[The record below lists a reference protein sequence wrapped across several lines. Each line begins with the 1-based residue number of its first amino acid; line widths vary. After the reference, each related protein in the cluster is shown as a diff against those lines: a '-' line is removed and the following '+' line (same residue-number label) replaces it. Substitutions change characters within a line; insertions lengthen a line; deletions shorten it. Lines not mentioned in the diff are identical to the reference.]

1 MRNISFFLFTVLL
14 LGISGVTR
22 AQQTVSTPTSC
33 ITTAQ
38 SALDKLVPALVK
50 NDFDAIRD
58 IVNVWE
64 RDCGKTE
71 FLERIR
77 ILQLLISKSPY
88 QTELD
93 YYYNQKY
100 DQQLIK
106 RWNNADKKNYKE
118 IYSKQPSLFD
128 YVPLRHQ
135 ADSLLKLKAKAL
147 LYSDSYQLAD
157 KDRKL
162 IALFA
167 DDFNEIAAQQA
178 ESNQAKNDKRSYTE
192 DYKDR
197 VGYTIY
203 AGVYGPLGGT
213 NTTFGYNPVFG
224 LTVMSS
230 LRKNFIF
237 EGGIKVR
244 INSSDR
250 DFQYLLYNETMDVN
264 SAASFSVGGNVGYKA
279 LDRGKF
285 MLIPKLGIGWEVIST
300 GLSETVYNDNYVDE
314 YGDGSSTRF
323 HNVNTLHLGA
333 SLAGMYRVSRKNYI
347 GLEIGYHYTPYQWDS
362 NLITDIYNHYG
373 SVELFFRF

>member
-14 LGISGVTR
+14 LGISGVSR

-38 SALDKLVPALVK
+38 SALDKLVPALVQ

-58 IVNVWE
+58 IVNIWE
-64 RDCGKTE
+64 KDCGKAE
-71 FLERIR
+71 FLERIK

-178 ESNQAKNDKRSYTE
+178 EINQAKSNKGSYSD

-203 AGVYGPLGGT
+203 AGTYGPLGGT

-224 LTVMSS
+224 FTVMSS